1 MILTARSR
9 IFYKYMRH
17 SCASDGAARQKDCC
31 PCKIN
36 PGDRPSILPGQIII
50 STRNLWAKTRA
61 EHGSGLT
68 EEKQTLLSKNY

>member
-50 STRNLWAKTRA
+50 STRNLWAKTSA
-61 EHGSGLT
+61 EHGTGGT
-68 EEKQTLLSKNY
+68 EETLNLLS